1 MLSFAANHLLNSDA
15 RCLMSSVWMP
25 DARCQM
31 SDARCLMPPGL
42 WGLLGRAE
50 GGVWKDA
57 DPGR

>member
-31 SDARCLMPPGL
+31 SDARCLMP
-42 WGLLGRAE
+42 
-50 GGVWKDA
+50 DA
-57 DPGR
+57 RCQMSDARCLMPDV